1 MAITPVDLQV
11 TNITA
16 TSARLR
22 WVNALQALI
31 SSLFGAGE
39 QGAIYI
45 PMPIVN
51 GVQALF
57 QDSAGTVPVTDDG
70 DPVGRMLDQSGND
83 YHAIQT
89 VSGQRVIY
97 RTDGTLHWLEGDG
110 VDDFLRNTTVN
121 FVMET
126 SSTLVAGRQNVTG
139 VQGIFKAGSITSESS
154 GLSRTDNFILFR
166 PSSTSAIND
175 GNDLPSYNFGVP
187 ANTQFVT
194 EIHHRSTGADFILN
208 AVNVGSLSETIGSVS
223 ITNITILSSL
233 PDLQFWDG
241 RFYGAIMRSTEM
253 TAQNKT
259 SSRQYLANLSG
270 VTL

>member
-1 MAITPVDLQV
+1 MAITPVDLSV

-16 TSARLR
+16 TSVRLG
-22 WVNALQALI
+22 WLQWTPAQ
-31 SSLFGAGE
+31 LFLAGE
-39 QGAIYI
+39 QGAFYI
-45 PMPIVN
+45 PKPIVL
-51 GVQALF
+51 GTQSLF
-57 QDSAGTVPVTDDG
+57 QDAAGTTPVTADG
-70 DPVGRMLDQSGND
+70 DPVGRMLDQSGNG

-89 VSGQRVIY
+89 VSGRRPVY

-110 VDDFLRNTTVN
+110 IDDFLQNTAVN

-139 VQGIFKAGSITSESS
+139 VQGIFRAGSKGEGNT
-154 GLSRTDNFILFR
+154 GLSRTDNFVLFR
-166 PSSTSAIND
+166 PSSSSSIND
-175 GNDLPSYNFGVP
+175 GNDLPFRNFNAA
-187 ANTQFVT
+187 ANTPFVT
-194 EIHHRSTGADFILN
+194 EIHHRSTGADLILN

-223 ITNITILSSL
+223 ITSSITILSSL